1 MTPMRLQILH
11 ETHYDYDTPL
21 AYSAQRLHLTPL
33 DFASQKVV
41 SWAIATPGIEAALTY
56 LDGFGN
62 HVHLVTCE
70 NQTGPVSIV
79 ASGIVEVSD
88 TAGVVR
94 GLTCAAPDAVFLR
107 QTRATQPSA
116 AIASLASRV
125 AGQYPNTLELLH
137 ALMGEIHARVAYEI
151 GSTHAHT
158 TGAEAFAEGRGV
170 CQDHAHI
177 FIGAARTL
185 GLPSRYVTGYLVTGE
200 GASSTAA
207 HAWAETL
214 VPNLGW
220 VGFDPANCK
229 CPTDHYVRVA
239 GGIDA
244 GGVTPIRG
252 TRRGGDSERM
262 RVEVRVEIAQQ

>member
-1 MTPMRLQILH
+1 MSPSRLQVRH
-11 ETHYDYDTPL
+11 ETHYDYDAPL
-21 AYSAQRLHLTPL
+21 VYSAQRLHLTPR

-41 SWAIATPGIEAALTY
+41 SWEISTPGIERALSY
-56 LDGFGN
+56 DDGFGN
-62 HVHLVTCE
+62 RVHLVTFE
-70 NQTGPVSIV
+70 NHREPVSII
-79 ASGIVEVSD
+79 AQGIVEVSD

-94 GLTCAAPDAVFLR
+94 GLRSSAPDAIFLR

-116 AIASLASRV
+116 AIAALAGRV
-125 AGQYPNTLELLH
+125 AGQTPNTLELLH
-137 ALMGEIHARVAYEI
+137 ALMGEIHGRVAYEI
-151 GSTHAHT
+151 GATDAHT

-177 FIGAARTL
+177 FIGAARQL

-207 HAWAETL
+207 HAWAESL

-244 GGVTPIRG
+244 GGVTPVRG
-252 TRRGGDSERM
+252 TRRGGATERM

>member
-1 MTPMRLQILH
+1 MTPMRLQVRH

-62 HVHLVTCE
+62 RVHLVTCE

-88 TAGVVR
+88 TAGVVQGADLCSPRR
-94 GLTCAAPDAVFLR
+94 GLPAPDAGHPAQHGHRFAR
-107 QTRATQPSA
+107 QPRGRPVPRT
-116 AIASLASRV
+116 
-125 AGQYPNTLELLH
+125 TLELLH

-158 TGAEAFAEGRGV
+158 TAAEAFAEGRGV

-177 FIGAARTL
+177 FIGAARNL
-185 GLPSRYVTGYLVTGE
+185 GLPSRYVTGYLVTGD

-252 TRRGGDSERM
+252 TQARRGYRTDEG
-262 RVEVRVEIAQQ
+262 